1 MRSAELLRLTI
12 NQKLKTNKPLIMNL
26 EQQVM
31 AEMKDAMKSKNEAT
45 LRGLRAIKAEIIK
58 AKTEP
63 GAGGEVSA
71 EKELSL
77 LQKMMKQ
84 RKDSLEIYQQQ
95 NRADLA
101 QKEQEEIAV
110 IEKFLPKQ
118 LSEEE
123 LRTEI
128 QSIISETGAASP
140 ADMGKVM
147 GAATKKL
154 AGRADGKTIS
164 AVVKELLAK

>member
-1 MRSAELLRLTI
+1 MS
-12 NQKLKTNKPLIMNL
+12 L
-26 EQQVM
+26 EQKIM
-31 AEMKDAMKSKNEAT
+31 AEMKDAMKAKNEAT
-45 LRGLRAIKAEIIK
+45 LRGLRANKAEIIK

-63 GAGGEVSA
+63 GAGGEVSE

-84 RKDSLEIYQQQ
+84 RRDSLDIYQQQ
-95 NRADLA
+95 NRLDLG
-101 QKEQEEIAV
+101 QKEQEEMDV

-118 LSEEE
+118 LTADE
-123 LRTEI
+123 LRTELQQVI
-128 QSIISETGAASP
+128 TETGATSP

-147 GAATKKL
+147 GAANKKL

-164 AVVKELLAK
+164 AMVKEMLAK

>member
-1 MRSAELLRLTI
+1 MS
-12 NQKLKTNKPLIMNL
+12 L
-26 EQQVM
+26 EQKVM
-31 AEMKDAMKSKNEAT
+31 EGMKEAMKAKDEAR

-63 GAGGEVSA
+63 GAGGEISGDGEV
-71 EKELSL
+71 KL
-77 LQKMMKQ
+77 LQKLVKQ

-95 NRADLA
+95 NRQDLV
-101 QKEQEEIAV
+101 QKEQEEIDV
-110 IEKFLPKQ
+110 IEKFLPAQ

-123 LRTEI
+123 LKREL
-128 QSIISETGAASP
+128 QQIITETGASSA

-154 AGRADGKTIS
+154 AGRADGRAIS
-164 AVVKELLAK
+164 AAVKELLAK

>member
-1 MRSAELLRLTI
+1 MS
-12 NQKLKTNKPLIMNL
+12 L
-26 EQQVM
+26 EQQIM
-31 AEMKDAMKSKNEAT
+31 AEMKEAMKAKDEPV

-101 QKEQEEIAV
+101 QK
-110 IEKFLPKQ
+110 
-118 LSEEE
+118 
-123 LRTEI
+123 R
-128 QSIISETGAASP
+128 
-140 ADMGKVM
+140 
-147 GAATKKL
+147 
-154 AGRADGKTIS
+154 AGRDS
-164 AVVKELLAK
+164 CH